1 MYHFI
6 DEIDAIGKSRDSRY
20 GGGNDEREQTLN
32 QLLAE
37 MDGFD
42 SSKGVLILAA
52 TNRPEVLDSALLR
65 PGRFDRRV
73 IVDRPDLKGREDIL
87 RVHAKNVNLDETVNF
102 KEIALATAGAVGS
115 DLANMVNEAAILAVK
130 AGRSAVSQADL
141 SEAVELVEM
150 GKEKKNKI
158 LSKKSGRSFPIM
170 KSDTHWSAH
179 CKKMQSRYR
188 RSRSC
193 RVHPEHSDMS

>member
-1 MYHFI
+1 M
-6 DEIDAIGKSRDSRY
+6 
-20 GGGNDEREQTLN
+20 
-32 QLLAE
+32 
-37 MDGFD
+37 
-42 SSKGVLILAA
+42 LILAA

-150 GKEKKNKI
+150 GKDRPALEI
-158 LSKKSGRSFPIM
+158 LRALRQQCPDLSQLVAPGLQGRI
-170 KSDTHWSAH
+170 
-179 CKKMQSRYR
+179 
-188 RSRSC
+188 
-193 RVHPEHSDMS
+193 

>member
-1 MYHFI
+1 MQQRTVRKFWTLHFCV
-6 DEIDAIGKSRDSRY
+6 RD
-20 GGGNDEREQTLN
+20 
-32 QLLAE
+32 
-37 MDGFD
+37 
-42 SSKGVLILAA
+42 V
-52 TNRPEVLDSALLR
+52 
-65 PGRFDRRV
+65 DRRV

-150 GKEKKNKI
+150 GKKRKQDPEQKRAGDRSYHEVGHALVSALQKDAEPVQKITIVPRTSGALGYVMNIPEEEKCSIQKKNC
-158 LSKKSGRSFPIM
+158 GR
-170 KSDTHWSAH
+170 DW
-179 CKKMQSRYR
+179 
-188 RSRSC
+188 
-193 RVHPEHSDMS
+193 

>member
-1 MYHFI
+1 
-6 DEIDAIGKSRDSRY
+6 
-20 GGGNDEREQTLN
+20 
-32 QLLAE
+32 

-150 GKEKKNKI
+150 GKEKKRKT
-158 LSKKSGRSFPIM
+158 RS
-170 KSDTHWSAH
+170 
-179 CKKMQSRYR
+179 
-188 RSRSC
+188 
-193 RVHPEHSDMS
+193 

>member
-1 MYHFI
+1 M
-6 DEIDAIGKSRDSRY
+6 
-20 GGGNDEREQTLN
+20 GGGYDEREQTLN
-32 QLLAE
+32 QMLVE
-37 MDGFD
+37 MDGF
-42 SSKGVLILAA
+42 GVNQGIIVMAA
-52 TNRPEVLDSALLR
+52 TNRVDILDPAIMR

-141 SEAVELVEM
+141 SEAVAE
-150 GKEKKNKI
+150 I
-158 LSKKSGRSFPIM
+158 LS
-170 KSDTHWSAH
+170 
-179 CKKMQSRYR
+179 
-188 RSRSC
+188 
-193 RVHPEHSDMS
+193 